1 MADNRRD
8 IELRIKANDQSEAGL
23 KGVAANIG
31 KVTSEL
37 DRQAK
42 AALKAAE
49 ANAETYNAADKSLK
63 KAQES
68 ALEARKAYEAFY
80 DTLADVASPTNKQS
94 REFDKLGRAADK
106 ADTEVAKLQ
115 RTLEKAEAGFTTGIA
130 KYEAAQKA
138 AVERRAAEQGSLR
151 FAGALEEGQGQEAAR
166 AAAERRAAEISSLK
180 LSAAIEEAQ
189 RAQETAARLS
199 VFRKTGDDALAAVPG
214 LNAYTGATGA
224 VSNAV
229 EGLAG
234 DLRTLIDPTGAARAT
249 LDGLEGEVTRLG
261 AIIGEADK
269 PIRDYQEAIYDLG
282 AAQAQILKQAGFVDA
297 YKQQK
302 VVVDQAAA
310 AYESAR
316 AEVVRYAETIR
327 SADALNEE
335 LTNSLRQAEAA
346 LESTGAALDREAAK
360 LAKLKQPLDAA
371 KISTNDLAG
380 AETRLKVAAE
390 ATAGATAKLDK
401 AMAGQNSKTGRF
413 LGLRPYEIQN
423 LGYQLNDVFT
433 QIASGTSITQ
443 TFAQQ
448 SGQIF
453 QIFPGLFSRIV
464 SFAPQLL
471 AITLVAG
478 TAFAAI
484 KKLTEEEASVRQFS
498 GTLALNADGARLNAD
513 ALAETAHNLDVYG
526 ASLKDARTEIKTFI
540 SQGLDP
546 SLFER
551 YGLAADKLA
560 KTLGIELPDAAK
572 QLAVAFTGGWEQVK
586 ALDDATNFLTATQ
599 AESIE
604 QMFKEGRATEARTAA
619 FAALEAK
626 LDIVAEKSEG
636 PWTQAG
642 RSLGD
647 IWDSFLTII
656 SNLKPIQDFIVQ
668 LNEFAAAAKEAAKW
682 MAELSNPQ
690 KMRIPKTPKTAAERT
705 PDQVPLAE
713 RVVRFFQPSNDV
725 SNAFGGTPRR
735 QQARPAQAAQA
746 IKALAPTQQ
755 QIKDAGALTE
765 AYKDQQDALTGL
777 TRAQKLAVAARRLLK
792 AEEDAALKGAAKNL
806 TDQQIAEL
814 KLTARKTE
822 QLKID
827 REQAA
832 QNLADQKKGET
843 AARKA
848 EAAARR
854 ASAAARAE
862 QAKRDS
868 LEGQLVNDLGAM
880 DAKIARQQKTSLEE
894 RLSAVD
900 SAYAKIYD
908 RIDKLQA
915 AGGKDVNGVSL
926 DKVRAQVELNKQ
938 LLKQQ
943 DTLVYY
949 EDAMAAL
956 EDRRDAKLK
965 SITDQQASGSI
976 SSAEAFRQ
984 ALAATTALNPQMAD
998 LAASAKEFAI
1008 GVIGANAL
1016 NGIEPSPALLAFV
1029 EQMNAAEANARK
1041 PNAQNSQAAKVGQ
1054 EQIAVREKELNAAL
1068 AERAQLIQVAQ
1079 QLQEKGAITAEE
1091 ERRRIKAAYDETG
1104 AGIRTQ
1110 IQASRELYEAMRAS
1124 GALTETQF
1132 KALSG
1137 QLDVTNSQLDYT
1149 DERLLEL
1156 KQIAQDSIVNGIMGA
1171 FESAANSI
1179 AGLIDNTKSWGDA
1192 IKDLW
1197 DTTKSFFAS
1206 FLASVAKAI
1215 VQTLALAAAQQILNA
1230 FSGGGGVGKFVS
1242 SIGQALVKHDGGGVG
1257 AYGRKRQIRI
1267 SDFANVPRYHD
1278 GRVGI
1283 GLGPNEHRAILET
1296 GETVLSKDDPD
1307 NPVNGGPRRASAPAP
1322 QLNLK
1327 VVNLFDKE
1335 AAAAEMLNTRAGERA
1350 ILNVIDNNPSAIQ
1363 KVTS

>member
-1 MADNRRD
+1 MANNRRD

-37 DRQAK
+37 EHQAK

-49 ANAETYNAADKSLK
+49 ANAETYTSTDKALK
-63 KAQES
+63 RAQES

-80 DTLADVASPTNKQS
+80 DTLADVATPTSKQS

-106 ADTEVAKLQ
+106 ADNEVAKLQ
-115 RTLEKAEAGFTTGIA
+115 KTMDKAEAGFVAGVA

-138 AVERRAAEQGSLR
+138 AVERQMAERGSLQ
-151 FAGALEEGQGQEAAR
+151 FAGALEEGQGQEAAK
-166 AAAERRAAEISSLK
+166 AAAERRAAE
-180 LSAAIEEAQ
+180 AASIRFTAALEEAQ
-189 RAQETAARLS
+189 RTQEAASKLS
-199 VFRKTGDDALAAVPG
+199 VFRKSGEDALAAVPG
-214 LNAYTGATGA
+214 LNAYSMATGA

-229 EGLAG
+229 DGLAA

-249 LDGLEGEVTRLG
+249 LDGLEGEVARLG
-261 AIIGEADK
+261 GVIGNADK
-269 PIRDYQEAIYDLG
+269 PIREYQEAIYDLG
-282 AAQAQILKQAGFVDA
+282 AAQSDILRQAGFVDA

-302 VVVDQAAA
+302 AVVDQATL
-310 AYESAR
+310 AYQAAR
-316 AEVVRYAETIR
+316 AEVVRYAEAIR
-327 SADALNEE
+327 TADAPNEE
-335 LTNSLRQAEAA
+335 LTGSLRQAEAA
-346 LESTGAALDREAAK
+346 LESTGGALDREAAK

-371 KISTNDLAG
+371 KISTDDLAG
-380 AETRLKVAAE
+380 AERRLKVAAE
-390 ATAGATAKLDK
+390 NTAGATAKLDK

-423 LGYQLNDVFT
+423 LGFQLNDVFT

-453 QIFPGLFSRIV
+453 QIFPGLFSRIIA
-464 SFAPQLL
+464 FAPQLL

-484 KKLTEEEASVRQFS
+484 KRLTDEEASVREFS

-513 ALAETAHNLDVYG
+513 ALADTAHNLDVYG
-526 ASLKDARTEIKTFI
+526 ASLKDARSEIKTFI
-540 SQGLDP
+540 SEGLDP

-560 KTLGIELPDAAK
+560 KTLGVDLPDAAK

-619 FAALEAK
+619 FSILEAK
-626 LDIVAEKSEG
+626 LDVVAEKSEG

-642 RSLGD
+642 RSLAE
-647 IWDSFLTII
+647 IWDSFLSII
-656 SNLKPIQDFIVQ
+656 SNLQPVQDFIVK
-668 LNEFAAAAKEAAKW
+668 LNDFAGAAKEAARW
-682 MAELSNPQ
+682 MAELQKPITIKVPQ
-690 KMRIPKTPKTAAERT
+690 VPKTAGDRR
-705 PDQVPLAE
+705 PDQIPFGE
-713 RVVRFFQPSNDV
+713 RVVRFFQPSSDV
-725 SNAFGGTPRR
+725 SDAFGGVPKKKV
-735 QQARPAQAAQA
+735 PQAAAASQVAKA
-746 IKALAPTQQ
+746 IAPTARQVKDAKALA
-755 QIKDAGALTE
+755 E
-765 AYKDQQDALTGL
+765 AYQDQQDALTGL
-777 TRAQKLAVAARRLLK
+777 TREQKLAVSARRLLK

-806 TDQQIAEL
+806 TDQQVAQL

-832 QNLADQKKGET
+832 QNLADQKKGE
-843 AARKA
+843 AAGRKA

-854 ASAAARAE
+854 ATAAARAE

-900 SAYAKIYD
+900 DAYAKVYD

-915 AGGKDVNGVSL
+915 AGGTEVNGQPL
-926 DKVRAQVELNKQ
+926 AQVRARVDLNKQ

-943 DTLVYY
+943 DTLAYY

-965 SITDQQASGSI
+965 SITDQQASGAI
-976 SSAEAFRQ
+976 TSAEAFNQ
-984 ALAATTALNPQMAD
+984 ALETTTALNPQMAD

-1041 PNAQNSQAAKVGQ
+1041 PGARNSEASKVGQ
-1054 EQIAVREKELNAAL
+1054 DQIAIRERDLNAAL
-1068 AERAQLIQVAQ
+1068 AERAQLIQVATA
-1079 QLQEKGAITAEE
+1079 LQEKGAITAEE
-1091 ERRRIKAAYDETG
+1091 ERRRIKAAYGATD
-1104 AGIRTQ
+1104 AGIRQ
-1110 IQASRELYEAMRAS
+1110 QVAASLALYRSMRDA
-1124 GALTETQF
+1124 GVITETQF
-1132 KALSG
+1132 QALAG
-1137 QLDVTNSQLDYT
+1137 QLDVVNSQLEYS
-1149 DERLLEL
+1149 DERLQQL

-1171 FESAANSI
+1171 FDSVSSSL
-1179 AGLIDNTKSWGDA
+1179 AGLIDNTTSWGDA
-1192 IKDLW
+1192 IHDLW
-1197 DTTKSFFAS
+1197 DVTKSFFSS
-1206 FLASVAKAI
+1206 FLSSIAKAI
-1215 VQTLALAAAQQILNA
+1215 IQTLALAAAQEILNA
-1230 FSGGGGVGKFVS
+1230 VSGGGGIGNFVS
-1242 SIGQALVKHDGGGVG
+1242 SIGKALVRHDGGGVG
-1257 AYGRKRQIRI
+1257 AYGRQRQIRL

-1278 GRVGI
+1278 GRVGV

-1307 NPVNGGPRRASAPAP
+1307 NPVNGGPRRAAPAASP
-1322 QLNLK
+1322 LALK
-1327 VVNLFDKE
+1327 IVNLFDKE
-1335 AAAAEMLNTRAGERA
+1335 SAAAEMLNTRAGERA
-1350 ILNVIDNNPSAIQ
+1350 VLNIIDNNPSAIQ
-1363 KVTS
+1363 KATS